1 LRGTTVRS
9 DFALAPDLWS
19 VKFDPGQMAR
29 VFDNIF
35 LNALQA
41 MPDGGTVRVEARNVL
56 LQKRR
61 SLPLPPGRYVELRIK
76 DSGKG
81 IPREH
86 MHRVFDPYFTTK
98 QEGGGLGL
106 TTAYSIVKR
115 HGGYVTVN
123 SKVGKGTTVIVHLPA
138 GDEAAPASPASS
150 IEDRRPGG
158 GRILLMDDEEAVRK
172 VGVALLQ
179 RLGYEATP
187 ARDGEEALRLFR
199 EAQRMGRPFAGV
211 ILDLTVPDG
220 MGGKECVARLR
231 QVDAGVRAIVSSGY
245 STDPVM
251 GQYRDYGFGGVVAK
265 PYRLQDLGDVL
276 SVLIGRPSSAGMP

>member
-1 LRGTTVRS
+1 
-9 DFALAPDLWS
+9 
-19 VKFDPGQMAR
+19 
-29 VFDNIF
+29 
-35 LNALQA
+35 
-41 MPDGGTVRVEARNVL
+41 
-56 LQKRR
+56 
-61 SLPLPPGRYVELRIK
+61 
-76 DSGKG
+76 
-81 IPREH
+81 
-86 MHRVFDPYFTTK
+86 
-98 QEGGGLGL
+98 
-106 TTAYSIVKR
+106 
-115 HGGYVTVN
+115 
-123 SKVGKGTTVIVHLPA
+123 
-138 GDEAAPASPASS
+138 
-150 IEDRRPGG
+150 
-158 GRILLMDDEEAVRK
+158 
-172 VGVALLQ
+172 LQ